1 MTERNS
7 PAILGTG
14 NIKRLLL
21 EYSGPAIIA
30 MMTSSLYNI
39 IDRIFIGKGVG
50 ALAISGLA
58 LTFPLMNLAAA
69 FGAMIGAGG
78 ATLVSIKLGQKDKRS
93 AEMVLGN
100 VFTLNVILGIVF
112 MALGLYFLDEILY
125 IFGASEN
132 TLPYARDFMQVIL
145 IGNVVTH
152 LYLGLNSV
160 MRSSGNPNKA
170 MVTTLLTVV
179 VNLILAPIFIFYF
192 NWGIRGAATATVLA
206 QVAALIFVLVH
217 FADKRNFL
225 HFQSGIYRLKKR
237 IVSGI
242 FSIGMAPFVMHA
254 CSCLVII
261 IINNALQSHGGD
273 LAIGAY
279 GIINGIVMLF
289 VMLVMGLN
297 QGMQP
302 IAGYNFGANL
312 HNRVRQV
319 LKLTLIYATIVT
331 SGAFLLGELLPT
343 QIAQLFTDDQE
354 LIKISARGMRIVV
367 AVFPIVGMQM
377 VVANF
382 FQSIGRAQWAIFL
395 SASRQLLFLL
405 PLLLIIPAH
414 LDTDGVWLSMPIS
427 DGIATFIACGMLY
440 WEFKRKKKS
449 KDSNAQSDL

>member
-1 MTERNS
+1 MNEKSS

-14 NIKRLLL
+14 NIKKLLW
-21 EYSGPAIIA
+21 EYSGPAIVA
-30 MMTSSLYNI
+30 MMASSLYNI

-50 ALAISGLA
+50 SLAISGLA

-78 ATLVSIKLGQKDKRS
+78 ATLVSIKLGQKDKES

-100 VFTLNVILGIVF
+100 VFTLNIILGIVF
-112 MALGLYFLDEILY
+112 MLAGLTFLDEILY
-125 IFGASEN
+125 VFGASEN
-132 TLPYARDFMQVIL
+132 TIPYARDFMEVIL
-145 IGNVVTH
+145 LGNVITH

-170 MVTTLLTVV
+170 MITTLLTVV

-192 NWGIRGAATATVLA
+192 GWGIRGAATATVIA
-206 QVAALIFVLVH
+206 QLVALIFVLVH
-217 FADKRNFL
+217 FIDKKNYL
-225 HFQSGIYRLKKR
+225 HFKAGIYKLKAR
-237 IVSGI
+237 IVGGI

-279 GIINGIVMLF
+279 GIINGVVMLF

-302 IAGYNFGANL
+302 IAGYNFGANQQA
-312 HNRVRQV
+312 RVNQV
-319 LKLTLIYATIVT
+319 LKLTIIYASIVMT
-331 SGAFLLGELLPT
+331 ASFLIGELLPY
-343 QIAQLFTDDQE
+343 QVAGLFTDDQE
-354 LIKISARGMRIVV
+354 LIDISAKGMRIVV
-367 AVFPIVGMQM
+367 SVFPIVGMQM
-377 VVANF
+377 VVTNF
-382 FQSIGRAQWAIFL
+382 FQSIGRAQWAIFH

-405 PLLLIIPAH
+405 PLLLILPRYY
-414 LDTDGVWLSMPIS
+414 DTNGVWLSMPIS
-427 DGIATFIACGMLY
+427 DAMSTVVACGMLY
-440 WEFKRKKKS
+440 YEFRYKKRK
-449 KDSNAQSDL
+449 NQ

>member
-1 MTERNS
+1 MNEKSS

-14 NIKRLLL
+14 NIKKLLW
-21 EYSGPAIIA
+21 EYSGPAIVA
-30 MMTSSLYNI
+30 MMASSLYNI

-50 ALAISGLA
+50 SLAISGLA

-78 ATLVSIKLGQKDKRS
+78 ATLVSIKLGQKDKES

-100 VFTLNVILGIVF
+100 VFTLNIILGIVF
-112 MALGLYFLDEILY
+112 MLAGLTFLDEILY
-125 IFGASEN
+125 VFGASEN
-132 TLPYARDFMQVIL
+132 TLPYARDFMEVIL
-145 IGNVVTH
+145 LGNVITH

-170 MVTTLLTVV
+170 MITTLLTVV

-192 NWGIRGAATATVLA
+192 GWGIRGAATATVIA
-206 QVAALIFVLVH
+206 QLVALIFVLVH
-217 FADKRNFL
+217 FIDKKNYL
-225 HFQSGIYRLKKR
+225 HFKAGIYKLKAR
-237 IVSGI
+237 IVGGI

-279 GIINGIVMLF
+279 GIINGVVMLF

-302 IAGYNFGANL
+302 IAGYNFGANQQA
-312 HNRVRQV
+312 RVNQV
-319 LKLTLIYATIVT
+319 LKLTIIYASIVMT
-331 SGAFLLGELLPT
+331 ASFLIGELLPY
-343 QIAQLFTDDQE
+343 QVAGLFTDDQE
-354 LIKISARGMRIVV
+354 LIDISAKGMRIVV
-367 AVFPIVGMQM
+367 SVFPIVGMQM
-377 VVANF
+377 VVTNF
-382 FQSIGRAQWAIFL
+382 FQSIGRAQWAIFH

-405 PLLLIIPAH
+405 PLLLILPRYY
-414 LDTDGVWLSMPIS
+414 DTNGVWLSMPIS
-427 DGIATFIACGMLY
+427 DAMSTVVACGMLY
-440 WEFKRKKKS
+440 YEFRYKKRK
-449 KDSNAQSDL
+449 NQ

>member
-1 MTERNS
+1 MNEKSS

-14 NIKRLLL
+14 NIKKLLW
-21 EYSGPAIIA
+21 EYSGPAIVA
-30 MMTSSLYNI
+30 MMASSLYNI

-50 ALAISGLA
+50 SLAISGLA

-78 ATLVSIKLGQKDKRS
+78 ATLVSIKLGQKDKES

-100 VFTLNVILGIVF
+100 VFTLNIILGIVF
-112 MALGLYFLDEILY
+112 MLAGLTFLDEILY
-125 IFGASEN
+125 VFGASEN
-132 TLPYARDFMQVIL
+132 TIPYARDFMEVIL
-145 IGNVVTH
+145 LGNVITH

-170 MVTTLLTVV
+170 MITTLLTVV

-192 NWGIRGAATATVLA
+192 GWGIRGAATATVIA
-206 QVAALIFVLVH
+206 QLVALIFVLIH
-217 FADKRNFL
+217 FIDKKNYL
-225 HFQSGIYRLKKR
+225 HFKAGIYKLKAR
-237 IVSGI
+237 IVGGI

-279 GIINGIVMLF
+279 GIINGVVMLF

-302 IAGYNFGANL
+302 IAGYNFGANQQA
-312 HNRVRQV
+312 RVNQV
-319 LKLTLIYATIVT
+319 LKLTIIYASIVMT
-331 SGAFLLGELLPT
+331 ASFLIGELLPY
-343 QIAQLFTDDQE
+343 QVAGLFTDDQE
-354 LIKISARGMRIVV
+354 LIDISAKGMRIVV
-367 AVFPIVGMQM
+367 SVFPIVGMQM
-377 VVANF
+377 VVTNF
-382 FQSIGRAQWAIFL
+382 FQSIGRAQWAIFH

-405 PLLLIIPAH
+405 PLLLILPRYY
-414 LDTDGVWLSMPIS
+414 DTNGVWLSMPIS
-427 DGIATFIACGMLY
+427 DAMSTVVACGMLY
-440 WEFKRKKKS
+440 YEFRYKKRK
-449 KDSNAQSDL
+449 NQ

>member
-1 MTERNS
+1 MNEKSS

-14 NIKRLLL
+14 NIKKLLW
-21 EYSGPAIIA
+21 EYSGPAIVA
-30 MMTSSLYNI
+30 MMASSLYNI

-50 ALAISGLA
+50 SLAISGLA

-78 ATLVSIKLGQKDKRS
+78 ATLVSIKLGQKDKES

-100 VFTLNVILGIVF
+100 VFTLNIILGIVF
-112 MALGLYFLDEILY
+112 MLAGLTFLDEILY
-125 IFGASEN
+125 VFGASEN
-132 TLPYARDFMQVIL
+132 TLPYARDFMEVIL
-145 IGNVVTH
+145 LGNVITH

-170 MVTTLLTVV
+170 MITTLLTVV

-192 NWGIRGAATATVLA
+192 GWGIRGAATATVIA
-206 QVAALIFVLVH
+206 QLVALIFVLVH
-217 FADKRNFL
+217 FIDKKNYL
-225 HFQSGIYRLKKR
+225 HFKAGIYKLKAR
-237 IVSGI
+237 VVGGI

-279 GIINGIVMLF
+279 GIINGVVMLF

-302 IAGYNFGANL
+302 IAGYNFGANQQA
-312 HNRVRQV
+312 RVNQV
-319 LKLTLIYATIVT
+319 LKLTIIYASIVMT
-331 SGAFLLGELLPT
+331 ASFLIGELLPY
-343 QIAQLFTDDQE
+343 QVAGLFTDDQE
-354 LIKISARGMRIVV
+354 LIDISAKGMRIVV
-367 AVFPIVGMQM
+367 SVFPIVGMQM
-377 VVANF
+377 VVTNF
-382 FQSIGRAQWAIFL
+382 FQSIGRAQWAIFH

-405 PLLLIIPAH
+405 PLLLILPRYY
-414 LDTDGVWLSMPIS
+414 DTNGVWLSMPIS
-427 DGIATFIACGMLY
+427 DAMSTVVACGMLY
-440 WEFKRKKKS
+440 YEFRYKKRK
-449 KDSNAQSDL
+449 NQ

>member
-1 MTERNS
+1 MNDKNS

-14 NIKRLLL
+14 NIKRLLF
-21 EYSGPAIIA
+21 EYSGPAIVA
-30 MMTSSLYNI
+30 MMASSLYNI

-78 ATLVSIKLGQKDKRS
+78 SALVSIKLGQKDEKS

-100 VFTLNVILGIVF
+100 VFTLNIILGIVF

-125 IFGASEN
+125 VFGASEN

-145 IGNVVTH
+145 LGNVVTH
-152 LYLGLNSV
+152 LYLGLNNV
-160 MRSSGNPNKA
+160 MRSAGNPKKA
-170 MVTTLLTVV
+170 MITTLLTVV

-192 NWGIRGAATATVLA
+192 GWGIRGAALATVLA
-206 QVAALIFVLVH
+206 QVSALIFVLVH

-225 HFQSGIYRLKKR
+225 HFKAGIYRLKKR
-237 IVSGI
+237 IVGGI

-254 CSCLVII
+254 CSCLIVIL
-261 IINNALQSHGGD
+261 INNALQSHGGD

-279 GIINGIVMLF
+279 GIINGVIMLF
-289 VMLVMGLN
+289 VMLVMGFN

-312 HNRVRQV
+312 QSRVREV
-319 LKLTLIYATIVT
+319 LKLTIACATAVT
-331 SGAFLLGELLPT
+331 TGAFLLGELLPY
-343 QIAQLFTDDQE
+343 QIASLFTDDQE
-354 LIKISARGMRIVV
+354 LIEISARGMRIVV
-367 AVFPIVGMQM
+367 SVFPIVGIQM
-377 VVANF
+377 VVTNF
-382 FQSIGRAQWAIFL
+382 FQSIGRAHWAIFH

-405 PLLLIIPAH
+405 PLLIILPQYF
-414 LDTDGVWLSMPIS
+414 DTDGIWLSMPIS
-427 DGIATFIACGMLY
+427 DALATVIACGMLY
-440 WEFKRKKKS
+440 VEFKRKK
-449 KDSNAQSDL
+449 NE

>member
-1 MTERNS
+1 MNEKSS

-14 NIKRLLL
+14 NIKKLLW
-21 EYSGPAIIA
+21 EYSGPAIVA
-30 MMTSSLYNI
+30 MMASSLYNI

-50 ALAISGLA
+50 SLAISGLA

-78 ATLVSIKLGQKDKRS
+78 ATLVSIKLGQKDKES

-100 VFTLNVILGIVF
+100 VFTLNIILGIVF
-112 MALGLYFLDEILY
+112 MLAGLTFLDEILY
-125 IFGASEN
+125 VFGASEN
-132 TLPYARDFMQVIL
+132 TLPYARDFMEVIL
-145 IGNVVTH
+145 LGNVITH

-170 MVTTLLTVV
+170 MITTLLTVV

-192 NWGIRGAATATVLA
+192 GWGIRGAATATVIA
-206 QVAALIFVLVH
+206 QLVALIFVLVH
-217 FADKRNFL
+217 FMDKKNYL
-225 HFQSGIYRLKKR
+225 HFKAGIYKLKAR
-237 IVSGI
+237 IVGGI

-279 GIINGIVMLF
+279 GIINGVVMLF

-302 IAGYNFGANL
+302 IAGYNFGANQQA
-312 HNRVRQV
+312 RVNQV
-319 LKLTLIYATIVT
+319 LKLTIIYASIVMT
-331 SGAFLLGELLPT
+331 ASFLIGELLPY
-343 QIAQLFTDDQE
+343 QVAGLFTDDQE
-354 LIKISARGMRIVV
+354 LIDISAKGMRIVV
-367 AVFPIVGMQM
+367 SVFPIVGMQM
-377 VVANF
+377 VVTNF
-382 FQSIGRAQWAIFL
+382 FQSIGRAQWAIFH

-405 PLLLIIPAH
+405 PLLLILPRYY
-414 LDTDGVWLSMPIS
+414 DTNGVWLSMPIS
-427 DGIATFIACGMLY
+427 DAMSTIVACGMLY
-440 WEFKRKKKS
+440 YEFRYKKRK
-449 KDSNAQSDL
+449 NQ

>member
-1 MTERNS
+1 MNEKSS

-14 NIKRLLL
+14 NIKKLLW
-21 EYSGPAIIA
+21 EYSGPAIVA
-30 MMTSSLYNI
+30 MMASSLYNI

-50 ALAISGLA
+50 SLAISGLA

-78 ATLVSIKLGQKDKRS
+78 ATLVSIKLGQKDKES

-100 VFTLNVILGIVF
+100 VFTLNIILGIVF
-112 MALGLYFLDEILY
+112 MLAGLTFLDEILY
-125 IFGASEN
+125 VFGASEN
-132 TLPYARDFMQVIL
+132 TLPYARDFMEVIL
-145 IGNVVTH
+145 LGNVITH

-170 MVTTLLTVV
+170 MITTLLTVV

-192 NWGIRGAATATVLA
+192 GWGIRGAATATVIA
-206 QVAALIFVLVH
+206 QLVALIFVLAH
-217 FADKRNFL
+217 FIDKKNYL
-225 HFQSGIYRLKKR
+225 HFKAGIYKLKAR
-237 IVSGI
+237 IVGGI

-279 GIINGIVMLF
+279 GIINGVVMLF

-302 IAGYNFGANL
+302 IAGYNFGANQQA
-312 HNRVRQV
+312 RVNQV
-319 LKLTLIYATIVT
+319 LKLTIIYASIVMT
-331 SGAFLLGELLPT
+331 ASFLIGELLPY
-343 QIAQLFTDDQE
+343 QVAGLFTDDQE
-354 LIKISARGMRIVV
+354 LIDISAKGMRIVV
-367 AVFPIVGMQM
+367 SVFPIVGMQM
-377 VVANF
+377 VVTNF
-382 FQSIGRAQWAIFL
+382 FQSIGRAQWAIFH

-405 PLLLIIPAH
+405 PLLLILPRYY
-414 LDTDGVWLSMPIS
+414 DTNGVWLSMPIS
-427 DGIATFIACGMLY
+427 DAMSTVVACGMLY
-440 WEFKRKKKS
+440 YEFRYKKRK
-449 KDSNAQSDL
+449 NQ